1 PVGRPRLACY
11 AASELARTP
20 PSEGFGSAGP
30 ALRVEAL
37 PVRKQRR
44 FGMERLGVDGDQHGL
59 VVVAAA
65 QSNRNIGRLQAIQ
78 KRIHESFKD
87 ADAKIS
93 RESGTGLFNVS
104 AVGGVGTARETQRR
118 TE

>member
-1 PVGRPRLACY
+1 MGRPRLARY
-11 AASELARTP
+11 AARELARTP
-20 PSEGFGSAGP
+20 PSEGSDGAVP

-37 PVRKQRR
+37 PARQRRR
-44 FGMERLGVDGDQHGL
+44 FGKERLGVDGDQHGL

-65 QSNRNIGRLQAIQ
+65 QSNRNSRRLQAMQ

-93 RESGTGLFNVS
+93 LESGAGLFNAS
-104 AVGGVGTARETQRR
+104 AVGGVGTAREAQRR